1 MDRFIYMVG
10 DNTCKILGDIGL
22 NKLRLILD
30 CNSSDN
36 YQIGL
41 ITLFNADTLH
51 LRLRANIS
59 EKQFLELFDISPNQK
74 NKVDTD
80 NF

>member
-30 CNSSDN
+30 FNSSDN

-41 ITLFNADTLH
+41 ITLFIIGIIL
-51 LRLRANIS
+51 LS
-59 EKQFLELFDISPNQK
+59 SSYSVSKK
-74 NKVDTD
+74 
-80 NF
+80 

>member
-22 NKLRLILD
+22 NKLRSILD

-36 YQIGL
+36 YLIGL
-41 ITLFNADTLH
+41 ITLFIIGIIIL
-51 LRLRANIS
+51 S
-59 EKQFLELFDISPNQK
+59 SGYSVSKK
-74 NKVDTD
+74 
-80 NF
+80 

>member
-10 DNTCKILGDIGL
+10 DNTCKILGDFAL

-41 ITLFNADTLH
+41 ITLFIIGIIL
-51 LRLRANIS
+51 LS
-59 EKQFLELFDISPNQK
+59 SSYSVSKK
-74 NKVDTD
+74 
-80 NF
+80 

>member
-22 NKLRLILD
+22 NKLKSILD

-36 YQIGL
+36 YLIGL
-41 ITLFNADTLH
+41 ITLFIIGIIL
-51 LRLRANIS
+51 LS
-59 EKQFLELFDISPNQK
+59 SGYSVSKK
-74 NKVDTD
+74 
-80 NF
+80 

>member
-22 NKLRLILD
+22 NKLRSILD

-36 YQIGL
+36 YLIGL
-41 ITLFNADTLH
+41 ITLFIIGIIL
-51 LRLRANIS
+51 LS
-59 EKQFLELFDISPNQK
+59 SGYSVSKK
-74 NKVDTD
+74 
-80 NF
+80 